1 MKIAIICPFNNTL
14 SIDYSIKV
22 INFLKSK
29 GIKLYLHKDLMKSTL
44 IRNIGKEFSEF
55 DELNENVDFLISIGG
70 DGSMLKAVT
79 IVKDTNIPIIGINT
93 GRLGFLTSLGKESI
107 ELGLNHLL
115 KSEFKISKRCLLEV
129 YSNSLEKNFFG
140 FNYALNEVSV
150 SRKNTAS
157 LISISAELNGIP
169 LAKYWA
175 DGLIIATP
183 TGSTGYSLSSGGPV
197 MTPESSSLVLT
208 PIAAHNIN
216 IRPLI
221 VNDNTIIKLSVTGRG
236 YKHLISLDSRILTV
250 PLKTDIFIKKADFS
264 ISKIEI
270 NKNFFINTLREKLF
284 WGLDKRNWTI
294 FFQKNSYNHW
304 YLNLKNNNIFADFTF
319 NKIIFNIND
328 SKFII

>member
-129 YSNSLEKNFFG
+129 YSNKLEKNFFG

-169 LAKYWA
+169 LATYWA

-284 WGLDKRNWTI
+284 WGLDKRN
-294 FFQKNSYNHW
+294 
-304 YLNLKNNNIFADFTF
+304 
-319 NKIIFNIND
+319 
-328 SKFII
+328 

>member
-14 SIDYSIKV
+14 SIEYSVKV

-29 GIKLYLHKDLMKSTL
+29 GVKLYLHKNLMKSTL
-44 IRNIGKEFSEF
+44 IRNIGKEFGEF
-55 DELNENVDFLISIGG
+55 DELNENVDFLISVGG

-79 IVKDTNIPIIGINT
+79 IVKDSNVPILGINT

-107 ELGLNHLL
+107 ELGLDQLL

-129 YSNSLEKNFFG
+129 YSDKLDKNFFG

-150 SRKNTAS
+150 TRKNTAS
-157 LISISAELNGIP
+157 LISINAELNGIP

-197 MTPESSSLVLT
+197 MTPESSSFVLT

-221 VNDNTIIKLSVTGRG
+221 VNDNTVIKLSVTGRG

-284 WGLDKRNWTI
+284 WGLDKRN
-294 FFQKNSYNHW
+294 
-304 YLNLKNNNIFADFTF
+304 
-319 NKIIFNIND
+319 
-328 SKFII
+328 

>member
-44 IRNIGKEFSEF
+44 IRNIEKEFGEF
-55 DELNENVDFLISIGG
+55 DELDENVDFLISIGG

-79 IVKDTNIPIIGINT
+79 VVKDTNIPILGINT

-129 YSNSLEKNFFG
+129 YSNKLEKNFFG

-169 LAKYWA
+169 LATYWA

-221 VNDNTIIKLSVTGRG
+221 VNDNTIIKLCVTGRG

-284 WGLDKRNWTI
+284 WGLDKRN
-294 FFQKNSYNHW
+294 
-304 YLNLKNNNIFADFTF
+304 
-319 NKIIFNIND
+319 
-328 SKFII
+328 

>member
-44 IRNIGKEFSEF
+44 IRNIGKKFGEF
-55 DELNENVDFLISIGG
+55 DELDENVDFLISIGG

-79 IVKDTNIPIIGINT
+79 VVKDSNIPILGINT

-129 YSNSLEKNFFG
+129 YSNKLEKNFFG

-169 LAKYWA
+169 LATYWA

-221 VNDNTIIKLSVTGRG
+221 VNDNTIIKLCVTGRG

-284 WGLDKRNWTI
+284 WGLDKRN
-294 FFQKNSYNHW
+294 
-304 YLNLKNNNIFADFTF
+304 
-319 NKIIFNIND
+319 
-328 SKFII
+328 

>member
-44 IRNIGKEFSEF
+44 IRNIEKEFGEF
-55 DELNENVDFLISIGG
+55 DELDENVDFLISIGG

-79 IVKDTNIPIIGINT
+79 VVKDSNIPILGINT

-129 YSNSLEKNFFG
+129 YSNKLEKNFFG

-169 LAKYWA
+169 LATYWA

-250 PLKTDIFIKKADFS
+250 PLKTDIFIKKANFS

-284 WGLDKRNWTI
+284 WGLDKRN
-294 FFQKNSYNHW
+294 
-304 YLNLKNNNIFADFTF
+304 
-319 NKIIFNIND
+319 
-328 SKFII
+328 

>member
-44 IRNIGKEFSEF
+44 IRNIGKEFWEF

-79 IVKDTNIPIIGINT
+79 IVKDTNIPILGINT

-107 ELGLNHLL
+107 ELGLNHLI

-129 YSNSLEKNFFG
+129 YSNKLEKNFFG

-169 LAKYWA
+169 LATYWA
-175 DGLIIATP
+175 DGLIVSTP
-183 TGSTGYSLSSGGPV
+183 TGSTGYSLSCGGPII
-197 MTPESSSLVLT
+197 MPDSKNLVLT
-208 PIAAHNIN
+208 PIAPHNLN
-216 IRPLI
+216 ARPLVI
-221 VNDNTIIKLSVTGRG
+221 SDDKHIEIKVNGRENECFISV
-236 YKHLISLDSRILTV
+236 DSQ
-250 PLKTDIFIKKADFS
+250 IFSASIDSKVN
-264 ISKIEI
+264 ISKASYFLKMIE
-270 NKNFFINTLREKLF
+270 FDEDSYLNTLREKLM
-284 WGLDKRNWTI
+284 WGKDKRTE
-294 FFQKNSYNHW
+294 Q
-304 YLNLKNNNIFADFTF
+304 
-319 NKIIFNIND
+319 
-328 SKFII
+328 

>member
-44 IRNIGKEFSEF
+44 IRNIGKEFWEF
-55 DELNENVDFLISIGG
+55 DELNENVNFLISIGG

-79 IVKDTNIPIIGINT
+79 IVKDTNIPILGINT

-129 YSNSLEKNFFG
+129 YSNKLEKNFFG

-169 LAKYWA
+169 LATYWA

-284 WGLDKRNWTI
+284 WGLDKRN
-294 FFQKNSYNHW
+294 
-304 YLNLKNNNIFADFTF
+304 
-319 NKIIFNIND
+319 
-328 SKFII
+328 

>member
-29 GIKLYLHKDLMKSTL
+29 GIKLFLHKDLMKSTL
-44 IRNIGKEFSEF
+44 IRNIKKEFGEF
-55 DELNENVDFLISIGG
+55 DELDENVDFLISIGG

-79 IVKDTNIPIIGINT
+79 VVKDSNIPILGINT

-129 YSNSLEKNFFG
+129 YSNKLEKNFFG

-169 LAKYWA
+169 LATYWA

-221 VNDNTIIKLSVTGRG
+221 VNDNTLIKLSVTGRG

-284 WGLDKRNWTI
+284 WGLDKRN
-294 FFQKNSYNHW
+294 
-304 YLNLKNNNIFADFTF
+304 
-319 NKIIFNIND
+319 
-328 SKFII
+328 

>member
-22 INFLKSK
+22 INFFKSK

-44 IRNIGKEFSEF
+44 IRNIGKKFGEF
-55 DELNENVDFLISIGG
+55 DELDENVDFLISIGG

-79 IVKDTNIPIIGINT
+79 VVKDTNIPILGINT

-129 YSNSLEKNFFG
+129 YSNKLEKNFFG

-169 LAKYWA
+169 LATYWA

-250 PLKTDIFIKKADFS
+250 PLKTDIFIKKANFS

-284 WGLDKRNWTI
+284 WGLDKRN
-294 FFQKNSYNHW
+294 
-304 YLNLKNNNIFADFTF
+304 
-319 NKIIFNIND
+319 
-328 SKFII
+328 

>member
-129 YSNSLEKNFFG
+129 YSKKLEKNFFG

-169 LAKYWA
+169 LATYWA

-284 WGLDKRNWTI
+284 WGLDKRN
-294 FFQKNSYNHW
+294 
-304 YLNLKNNNIFADFTF
+304 
-319 NKIIFNIND
+319 
-328 SKFII
+328 

>member
-14 SIDYSIKV
+14 SIDYTIKV

-29 GIKLYLHKDLMKSTL
+29 GIKLYLHRDLMKSTL
-44 IRNIGKEFSEF
+44 IRNIGKEFWEF

-79 IVKDTNIPIIGINT
+79 VVKDTNIPILGINT

-129 YSNSLEKNFFG
+129 YSNKLEKNFFG

-169 LAKYWA
+169 LATYWA

-284 WGLDKRNWTI
+284 WGLDKRN
-294 FFQKNSYNHW
+294 
-304 YLNLKNNNIFADFTF
+304 
-319 NKIIFNIND
+319 
-328 SKFII
+328 

>member
-44 IRNIGKEFSEF
+44 IRNIGKKFGEF
-55 DELNENVDFLISIGG
+55 DELDENVDFLISIGG

-79 IVKDTNIPIIGINT
+79 VVKDTNIPILGINT

-129 YSNSLEKNFFG
+129 YSNKLEKNFFG

-169 LAKYWA
+169 LATYWA

-221 VNDNTIIKLSVTGRG
+221 VNDNTIIKLCVTGRG

-284 WGLDKRNWTI
+284 WGLDKRN
-294 FFQKNSYNHW
+294 
-304 YLNLKNNNIFADFTF
+304 
-319 NKIIFNIND
+319 
-328 SKFII
+328 

>member
-44 IRNIGKEFSEF
+44 IRNIEKEFGEF
-55 DELNENVDFLISIGG
+55 DELDENVDFLISIGG

-79 IVKDTNIPIIGINT
+79 VVKDSNIPILGINT

-129 YSNSLEKNFFG
+129 YSNKLEKNFFG

-169 LAKYWA
+169 LATYWA

-221 VNDNTIIKLSVTGRG
+221 VNDNTIIKLCVTGRG

-284 WGLDKRNWTI
+284 WGLDKRN
-294 FFQKNSYNHW
+294 
-304 YLNLKNNNIFADFTF
+304 
-319 NKIIFNIND
+319 
-328 SKFII
+328 

>member
-44 IRNIGKEFSEF
+44 IRNIGKEFWEF

-79 IVKDTNIPIIGINT
+79 VVKDTNIPILGINT

-129 YSNSLEKNFFG
+129 YSNKLEKNFFG

-169 LAKYWA
+169 LATYWA

-221 VNDNTIIKLSVTGRG
+221 VNDNTIIKLCVTGRG

-284 WGLDKRNWTI
+284 WGLDKRN
-294 FFQKNSYNHW
+294 
-304 YLNLKNNNIFADFTF
+304 
-319 NKIIFNIND
+319 
-328 SKFII
+328 

>member
-1 MKIAIICPFNNTL
+1 M
-14 SIDYSIKV
+14 
-22 INFLKSK
+22 
-29 GIKLYLHKDLMKSTL
+29 YLHKELMKSTS
-44 IRNIGKEFSEF
+44 IRNIGKEFGEF
-55 DELNENVDFLISIGG
+55 DELNENVDFLISVGG

-79 IVKDTNIPIIGINT
+79 IVKDTNVPILGINT

-107 ELGLNHLL
+107 ELGLNQLL

-129 YSNSLEKNFFG
+129 YSNKLDKNFFG

-169 LAKYWA
+169 LATYWA

-197 MTPESSSLVLT
+197 MTPESSSFVLT

-250 PLKTDIFIKKADFS
+250 PLKTDILIKKADFS

-284 WGLDKRNWTI
+284 WGLDKRN
-294 FFQKNSYNHW
+294 
-304 YLNLKNNNIFADFTF
+304 
-319 NKIIFNIND
+319 
-328 SKFII
+328 

>member
-14 SIDYSIKV
+14 SIDYTIKV

-29 GIKLYLHKDLMKSTL
+29 GIKLYLHRDLMKSTL
-44 IRNIGKEFSEF
+44 IRNIGKEFWEF

-79 IVKDTNIPIIGINT
+79 VVKDTNIPILGINT

-129 YSNSLEKNFFG
+129 YSNKLEKNFFG

-169 LAKYWA
+169 LATYWA

-221 VNDNTIIKLSVTGRG
+221 VNDNTIIKLCVTGRG

-284 WGLDKRNWTI
+284 WGLDKRN
-294 FFQKNSYNHW
+294 
-304 YLNLKNNNIFADFTF
+304 
-319 NKIIFNIND
+319 
-328 SKFII
+328 

>member
-44 IRNIGKEFSEF
+44 IRNIGKEFWEF

-79 IVKDTNIPIIGINT
+79 VVKDTNIPILGINT

-129 YSNSLEKNFFG
+129 YSNKLEKNFFG

-169 LAKYWA
+169 LATYWA

-284 WGLDKRNWTI
+284 WGLDKRN
-294 FFQKNSYNHW
+294 
-304 YLNLKNNNIFADFTF
+304 
-319 NKIIFNIND
+319 
-328 SKFII
+328 

>member
-1 MKIAIICPFNNTL
+1 MKIAIICPFNNAL
-14 SIDYSIKV
+14 SIEYSVKV
-22 INFLKSK
+22 INFFKSK
-29 GIKLYLHKDLMKSTL
+29 GIKLYLHSDLIKSTV
-44 IRNIGKEFSEF
+44 IKNIGKDFGEFN
-55 DELNENVDFLISIGG
+55 ELNENVDFLISVGG

-79 IVKDTNIPIIGINT
+79 IVKDTNIPILGINT

-107 ELGLNHLL
+107 ELGLNQLL
-115 KSEFKISKRCLLEV
+115 KSEFRISKRCLLKV
-129 YSNSLEKNFFG
+129 YSNKLDENFFG

-169 LAKYWA
+169 LATYWA

-197 MTPESSSLVLT
+197 MTPESSSFVLT

-250 PLKTDIFIKKADFS
+250 PIKTDIFIKKADFS
-264 ISKIEI
+264 ISKVEI

-284 WGLDKRNWTI
+284 WGLDKRN
-294 FFQKNSYNHW
+294 
-304 YLNLKNNNIFADFTF
+304 
-319 NKIIFNIND
+319 
-328 SKFII
+328 

>member
-1 MKIAIICPFNNTL
+1 
-14 SIDYSIKV
+14 
-22 INFLKSK
+22 
-29 GIKLYLHKDLMKSTL
+29 MKSTL
-44 IRNIGKEFSEF
+44 IRNIGKEFWEF
-55 DELNENVDFLISIGG
+55 DELNEKVDFLISIGG

-79 IVKDTNIPIIGINT
+79 VVKDTNIPILGINT

-129 YSNSLEKNFFG
+129 YSNKLEKNFFG

-169 LAKYWA
+169 LATYWA

-221 VNDNTIIKLSVTGRG
+221 VNDNTIIKLCVTGRG

-270 NKNFFINTLREKLF
+270 NKNFFINTLGKNFSGVWIKE
-284 WGLDKRNWTI
+284 I
-294 FFQKNSYNHW
+294 EQYFFK
-304 YLNLKNNNIFADFTF
+304 
-319 NKIIFNIND
+319 KIV
-328 SKFII
+328 IIIDI

>member
-44 IRNIGKEFSEF
+44 IRNIKKEFGEF
-55 DELNENVDFLISIGG
+55 DELDENVDFLISIGG

-79 IVKDTNIPIIGINT
+79 VVKDTNIPILGINT

-129 YSNSLEKNFFG
+129 YSNKLEKNFFG

-169 LAKYWA
+169 LATYWA

-221 VNDNTIIKLSVTGRG
+221 VNDNTVIKLSVTGRG

-284 WGLDKRNWTI
+284 WGLDKRN
-294 FFQKNSYNHW
+294 
-304 YLNLKNNNIFADFTF
+304 
-319 NKIIFNIND
+319 
-328 SKFII
+328 

>member
-44 IRNIGKEFSEF
+44 IRNIKKEFGEF
-55 DELNENVDFLISIGG
+55 DELDENVDFLISIGG

-79 IVKDTNIPIIGINT
+79 VVKDSNIPILGINT

-129 YSNSLEKNFFG
+129 YSNKLEKNFFG

-169 LAKYWA
+169 LATYWA

-284 WGLDKRNWTI
+284 WGLDKRN
-294 FFQKNSYNHW
+294 
-304 YLNLKNNNIFADFTF
+304 
-319 NKIIFNIND
+319 
-328 SKFII
+328 

>member
-44 IRNIGKEFSEF
+44 IRNIGKEFWEF

-79 IVKDTNIPIIGINT
+79 VVKDSNIPILGINT
-93 GRLGFLTSLGKESI
+93 GRLGFLTSLGTESI

-129 YSNSLEKNFFG
+129 YSNKLEKNFFG

-169 LAKYWA
+169 LATYWA

-284 WGLDKRNWTI
+284 WGLDKRN
-294 FFQKNSYNHW
+294 
-304 YLNLKNNNIFADFTF
+304 
-319 NKIIFNIND
+319 
-328 SKFII
+328 

>member
-44 IRNIGKEFSEF
+44 IRNIGKKFGEF
-55 DELNENVDFLISIGG
+55 DELDKNVDFLISIGG

-79 IVKDTNIPIIGINT
+79 VVKDTNIPILGINT

-129 YSNSLEKNFFG
+129 YSNKLEKNFFG

-169 LAKYWA
+169 LATYWA

-221 VNDNTIIKLSVTGRG
+221 VNDNTLIKLSVTGRG

-250 PLKTDIFIKKADFS
+250 PLKTDIFIKKANFS

-284 WGLDKRNWTI
+284 WGLDKRN
-294 FFQKNSYNHW
+294 
-304 YLNLKNNNIFADFTF
+304 
-319 NKIIFNIND
+319 
-328 SKFII
+328 

>member
-44 IRNIGKEFSEF
+44 IRNIKKEFGEF
-55 DELNENVDFLISIGG
+55 DELDENVDFLISIGG

-79 IVKDTNIPIIGINT
+79 VVKDSNIPILGINT

-129 YSNSLEKNFFG
+129 YSNKLEKNFFG

-169 LAKYWA
+169 LATYWA

-221 VNDNTIIKLSVTGRG
+221 VNDNTIIKLCVTGRG

-284 WGLDKRNWTI
+284 WGLDKRN
-294 FFQKNSYNHW
+294 
-304 YLNLKNNNIFADFTF
+304 
-319 NKIIFNIND
+319 
-328 SKFII
+328 

>member
-44 IRNIGKEFSEF
+44 IRNIGKEFWEF
-55 DELNENVDFLISIGG
+55 DELNEKVDFLISIGG

-79 IVKDTNIPIIGINT
+79 GVKDTNIPILGINT

-129 YSNSLEKNFFG
+129 YSNKLEKNFFG

-169 LAKYWA
+169 LATYWA

-221 VNDNTIIKLSVTGRG
+221 VNDNTIIKLCVTGRG

-284 WGLDKRNWTI
+284 WGLDKRN
-294 FFQKNSYNHW
+294 
-304 YLNLKNNNIFADFTF
+304 
-319 NKIIFNIND
+319 
-328 SKFII
+328 

>member
-29 GIKLYLHKDLMKSTL
+29 GIKLFLHKDLMKSTL
-44 IRNIGKEFSEF
+44 IRNIKKEFGEF
-55 DELNENVDFLISIGG
+55 DELDENVDFLISIGG

-79 IVKDTNIPIIGINT
+79 VVKDTNIPILGINT

-129 YSNSLEKNFFG
+129 YSNKLEKNFFG

-169 LAKYWA
+169 LATYWA

-221 VNDNTIIKLSVTGRG
+221 VNDNTIIKLCVTGRG

-284 WGLDKRNWTI
+284 WGLDKRN
-294 FFQKNSYNHW
+294 
-304 YLNLKNNNIFADFTF
+304 
-319 NKIIFNIND
+319 
-328 SKFII
+328 

>member
-44 IRNIGKEFSEF
+44 IKNIGKEFDEF
-55 DELNENVDFLISIGG
+55 DDLNENVDFLISIGG

-129 YSNSLEKNFFG
+129 YSNKLEKNFFG

-169 LAKYWA
+169 LATYWA

-197 MTPESSSLVLT
+197 MTPESSSFVLT

-284 WGLDKRNWTI
+284 WGLDKRN
-294 FFQKNSYNHW
+294 
-304 YLNLKNNNIFADFTF
+304 
-319 NKIIFNIND
+319 
-328 SKFII
+328 

>member
-44 IRNIGKEFSEF
+44 IRNIGKEFWEF

-79 IVKDTNIPIIGINT
+79 VVKNTNIPILGINT

-129 YSNSLEKNFFG
+129 YSNKLEKNFFG

-169 LAKYWA
+169 LATYWA

-221 VNDNTIIKLSVTGRG
+221 VNDNTIIKLCVTGRG

-284 WGLDKRNWTI
+284 WGLDKRN
-294 FFQKNSYNHW
+294 
-304 YLNLKNNNIFADFTF
+304 
-319 NKIIFNIND
+319 
-328 SKFII
+328 

>member
-44 IRNIGKEFSEF
+44 IRNIGKEFWEF

-79 IVKDTNIPIIGINT
+79 VVKDTNIPILGINT

-129 YSNSLEKNFFG
+129 YSNKLEKNFFG

-169 LAKYWA
+169 LATYWA

-221 VNDNTIIKLSVTGRG
+221 VNDNTVIKLSVTGRG

-284 WGLDKRNWTI
+284 WGLDKRN
-294 FFQKNSYNHW
+294 
-304 YLNLKNNNIFADFTF
+304 
-319 NKIIFNIND
+319 
-328 SKFII
+328 

>member
-44 IRNIGKEFSEF
+44 IKNIGKEFDEF
-55 DELNENVDFLISIGG
+55 DDLNENVDFLISIGG

-79 IVKDTNIPIIGINT
+79 IVKDTNIPILGINT

-129 YSNSLEKNFFG
+129 YSNKLEKNFFG

-169 LAKYWA
+169 LATYWA

-284 WGLDKRNWTI
+284 WGLDKRN
-294 FFQKNSYNHW
+294 
-304 YLNLKNNNIFADFTF
+304 
-319 NKIIFNIND
+319 
-328 SKFII
+328 

>member
-44 IRNIGKEFSEF
+44 IRNIGKNFGEF
-55 DELNENVDFLISIGG
+55 DELDENVDFLISIGG

-79 IVKDTNIPIIGINT
+79 VVKDTNIPILGINT

-129 YSNSLEKNFFG
+129 YSNKLEKNFFG

-169 LAKYWA
+169 LATYWA

-221 VNDNTIIKLSVTGRG
+221 VNDNTIIKLCVTGRG

-284 WGLDKRNWTI
+284 WGLDKRN
-294 FFQKNSYNHW
+294 
-304 YLNLKNNNIFADFTF
+304 
-319 NKIIFNIND
+319 
-328 SKFII
+328 

>member
-29 GIKLYLHKDLMKSTL
+29 GINLYLHKDLMKSTL
-44 IRNIGKEFSEF
+44 IKNIGKEFDEF
-55 DELNENVDFLISIGG
+55 DDLNENVDFLISIGG

-79 IVKDTNIPIIGINT
+79 IVKDTNIPILGINT

-129 YSNSLEKNFFG
+129 YSNKLEKNFFG

-169 LAKYWA
+169 LATYWA

-284 WGLDKRNWTI
+284 WGLDKRN
-294 FFQKNSYNHW
+294 
-304 YLNLKNNNIFADFTF
+304 
-319 NKIIFNIND
+319 
-328 SKFII
+328 

>member
-44 IRNIGKEFSEF
+44 IRNIGKEFGEF

-79 IVKDTNIPIIGINT
+79 VVKDTNIPILGINT

-129 YSNSLEKNFFG
+129 YSNKLEKNFFG

-169 LAKYWA
+169 LATYWA

-284 WGLDKRNWTI
+284 WGLDKRN
-294 FFQKNSYNHW
+294 
-304 YLNLKNNNIFADFTF
+304 
-319 NKIIFNIND
+319 
-328 SKFII
+328 

>member
-1 MKIAIICPFNNTL
+1 
-14 SIDYSIKV
+14 
-22 INFLKSK
+22 
-29 GIKLYLHKDLMKSTL
+29 MKSTL
-44 IRNIGKEFSEF
+44 IRNIEKEFGEF
-55 DELNENVDFLISIGG
+55 DELDENVDFLISIGG

-79 IVKDTNIPIIGINT
+79 VVKDSNIPILGINT

-129 YSNSLEKNFFG
+129 YSNKLEKNFFG

-169 LAKYWA
+169 LATYWA

-221 VNDNTIIKLSVTGRG
+221 VNDNTIIKLCVTGRG

-284 WGLDKRNWTI
+284 WGLDKRN
-294 FFQKNSYNHW
+294 
-304 YLNLKNNNIFADFTF
+304 
-319 NKIIFNIND
+319 
-328 SKFII
+328 

>member
-29 GIKLYLHKDLMKSTL
+29 GIKLYLHRDLMKSTL
-44 IRNIGKEFSEF
+44 IRNIGKEFWEF

-79 IVKDTNIPIIGINT
+79 VVKDTNIPILGINT

-129 YSNSLEKNFFG
+129 YSNKLEKNFFG

-169 LAKYWA
+169 LATYWA

-221 VNDNTIIKLSVTGRG
+221 VNDNTIIKLCVTGRG

-284 WGLDKRNWTI
+284 WGLDKRN
-294 FFQKNSYNHW
+294 
-304 YLNLKNNNIFADFTF
+304 
-319 NKIIFNIND
+319 
-328 SKFII
+328 

>member
-44 IRNIGKEFSEF
+44 IRNIEKEFGEF
-55 DELNENVDFLISIGG
+55 DELDENVDFLISIGG

-79 IVKDTNIPIIGINT
+79 VVKDTNIPILGINT

-129 YSNSLEKNFFG
+129 YSNKLEKNFFG

-150 SRKNTAS
+150 TRKNTAS

-169 LAKYWA
+169 LATYWA

-221 VNDNTIIKLSVTGRG
+221 VNDNTLIKLSVTGRG

-284 WGLDKRNWTI
+284 WGLDKRN
-294 FFQKNSYNHW
+294 
-304 YLNLKNNNIFADFTF
+304 
-319 NKIIFNIND
+319 
-328 SKFII
+328 

>member
-1 MKIAIICPFNNTL
+1 
-14 SIDYSIKV
+14 
-22 INFLKSK
+22 
-29 GIKLYLHKDLMKSTL
+29 MKSTL
-44 IRNIGKEFSEF
+44 IRNIGKEFWEF
-55 DELNENVDFLISIGG
+55 DELNEKVDFLISIGG

-79 IVKDTNIPIIGINT
+79 VVKDTNIPILGINT

-129 YSNSLEKNFFG
+129 YSNKLEKNFFG

-169 LAKYWA
+169 LATYWA

-284 WGLDKRNWTI
+284 WGLDKRN
-294 FFQKNSYNHW
+294 
-304 YLNLKNNNIFADFTF
+304 
-319 NKIIFNIND
+319 
-328 SKFII
+328 